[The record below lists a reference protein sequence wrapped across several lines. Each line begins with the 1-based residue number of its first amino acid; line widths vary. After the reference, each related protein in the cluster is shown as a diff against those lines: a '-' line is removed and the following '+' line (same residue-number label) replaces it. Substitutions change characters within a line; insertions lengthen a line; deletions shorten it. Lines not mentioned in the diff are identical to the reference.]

1 MALHPPADE
10 DAARPDLA
18 ALLAAVQALLRP
30 LAGLA
35 VARGLP
41 CSVVEEGL
49 REAFVEAALAAHPDI
64 APSRAVSRVSAT
76 TGLNRREVGRLIQAR
91 DAGGAARPARSPV
104 SELVTR
110 WLADPGLRDAQGCP
124 RPLPRQGPAPS
135 FETLAQ
141 AVTRDVHPRSLL
153 EELLRLG
160 AARIG
165 ADDAVELAQEAFVPR
180 EDQVRMLG
188 FLGENVGDH
197 LQAAVENVGGR
208 APAHVEQAIYQDA
221 LSAAAVEAM
230 RPLIREHWRRLLAE
244 AIPRLEALE
253 AEDRALGRAMD
264 QRLRLGLFS
273 YSTARA
279 PEAPG
284 AADPEPEPAAP
295 AARPARPKRRPGQ
308 E

>member
-1 MALHPPADE
+1 MDGSLPTD
-10 DAARPDLA
+10 DDARPDLA

-41 CSVVEEGL
+41 YGVVEEGL

-64 APSRAVSRVSAT
+64 APQRAVSRVSAT

-91 DAGGAARPARSPV
+91 DASTPSRPARSPV

-110 WLADPGLRDAQGCP
+110 WLADPALRDATGQP
-124 RPLPRQGPAPS
+124 LPLPRQGPAPS
-135 FETLAQ
+135 FEALAQ
-141 AVTRDVHPRSLL
+141 AITRDVHPRSLL

-160 AARIG
+160 AARVRS
-165 ADDAVELAQEAFVPR
+165 DETVELAQEAFVPR
-180 EDQVRMLG
+180 EDQIRMLG

-208 APAHVEQAIYQDA
+208 EPAHVEQAIYQDA
-221 LSAAAVEAM
+221 LSVAAVEAM
-230 RPLIREHWRRLLAE
+230 RPLIRAHWRRLLAE

-273 YSTARA
+273 YSTARPPQA
-279 PEAPG
+279 PEA
-284 AADPEPEPAAP
+284 ADPEPAAP
-295 AARPARPKRRPGQ
+295 AARPGRPARRPGQ